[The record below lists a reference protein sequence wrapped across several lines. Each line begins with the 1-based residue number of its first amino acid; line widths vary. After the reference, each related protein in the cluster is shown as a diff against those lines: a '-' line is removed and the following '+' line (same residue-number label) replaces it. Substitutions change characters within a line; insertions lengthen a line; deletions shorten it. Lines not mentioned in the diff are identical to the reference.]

1 MQGVVNAAI
10 AYTCTCLSL
19 CVRVCV
25 NATKA
30 QVKSELSLVGGCTET
45 ETDLMII
52 LFLHWN

>member
-1 MQGVVNAAI
+1 MRRSHTHALV
-10 AYTCTCLSL
+10 SL
-19 CVRVCV
+19 CVRECV
-25 NATKA
+25 NETKA